1 MVFSSPIFLFWF
13 LPLVLLIYYL
23 SASRFR
29 NAFLLLCSL
38 LFYTW
43 GEGAMMTVMLVSIVG
58 NYLGGIAVDRSSSQT
73 QRKLSLAA
81 AVIFNLGLLLWFKY
95 ANFFADNYNHLAA
108 YLGISTVFLQKVI
121 LPLGISFFTFHGLSY
136 VIDVYR
142 GKTAAQRNLLHLGLY
157 ISFFPQLI
165 AGPIIRY
172 HDVHEQL
179 LERNHSAEMMVSG
192 IRRFIKGLAK
202 KVLIANAAGHLAD
215 QVFALPGTAITLS
228 LSWLGMLAYLVQLY
242 FDFSGYSDMAIGLG
256 RMFGFSFKE
265 NFNYP
270 YISRSMKEFWTRW
283 HISLSGWFKD
293 YLYIPLGG
301 SRRGKFRHLLNIF
314 IVFFLMG
321 FWHGAAWTFV
331 AFGIII
337 ALLLILESVGWGSI
351 LEKLPRFLQ
360 HAYTMIVFTLALVL
374 IRSDSLTQARFFWKG
389 MLGFAGISSPAY
401 HPGLYLDAY
410 TITALLIGIL
420 FSMPLS
426 GVLYKKLKHGLSE
439 SVRPWAE
446 MARTGI
452 YLTLL
457 LLCCI
462 HLASSTYNPFIYFR
476 F

>member
-1 MVFSSPIFLFWF
+1 
-13 LPLVLLIYYL
+13 
-23 SASRFR
+23 
-29 NAFLLLCSL
+29 
-38 LFYTW
+38 
-43 GEGAMMTVMLVSIVG
+43 MTVMLVSIVG

-446 MARTGI
+446 MARTCI